1 MHNKC
6 PICYR
11 NFESI
16 RTEGF
21 SGQTSEEYL
30 KCISHDHEYEY
41 NFAHGHSEEIIGD
54 FTISRSWQDSN
65 SDKEFKDMISDMAVD
80 YLKEKLGQPKIHQN
94 IAQWIED
101 WRNFPFKND
110 EEILEEASLSIY
122 IKVLEILRENPEKF
136 LKAYHNGYI
145 IEKY

>member
-1 MHNKC
+1 MHNRC

-30 KCISHDHEYEY
+30 KCVSHDHIYEY
-41 NFAHGHSEEIIGD
+41 NFAYGHSEEIIED
-54 FTISRSWQDSN
+54 FIISRSWKDSN
-65 SDKEFKDMISDMAVD
+65 SDEEFKDMISDMAID

-110 EEILEEASLSIY
+110 EEILEEASLTVY

-136 LKAYHNGYI
+136 LKAYHDGYI
-145 IEKY
+145 IENY